1 MEYKESLT
9 PARHDVGSLVC
20 SPYHLRESL
29 VLIVSRLLHRLDL
42 SKYLRDL
49 IFCFKAAFVGLI
61 DFVKQLLAGEK
72 KQQHLNKK
80 ISDSGSKEKNVW
92 ARVTTTF
99 CTLKLVI

>member
-49 IFCFKAAFVGLI
+49 IFSFKAALVGLI
-61 DFVKQLLAGEK
+61 DFIKQLLVGGK
-72 KQQHLNKK
+72 KQRHLNQKGP
-80 ISDSGSKEKNVW
+80 DSGSKDKNVW

-99 CTLKLVI
+99 CLN